1 MAIKHTIRKDGNGN
15 TKIVNMTF
23 RSAIRAFCLE
33 CMGWSPEEVKN
44 CTSTTCPLFPF
55 RLGHDPGKK
64 GKGQGRSAED
74 MAKIRR
80 NIQMNP

>member
-1 MAIKHTIRKDGNGN
+1 MVKHTIKKNGEGQ
-15 TKIVNMTF
+15 TKTIGLTF

-44 CTSTTCPLFPF
+44 CTSITCPLFPF
-55 RLGHDPGKK
+55 RLGHDPSKK

-74 MAKIRR
+74 MARLRRKIE
-80 NIQMNP
+80 MNA